1 MNYVIY
7 TMIIHYLQKIL
18 QSLLIRCQIIV
29 KKTAGKYGI
38 KVGDGKKLVPN
49 LGKKTN
55 YVVHYKNLQ
64 LYLSFEMKL
73 NKIHKTFKFKQS
85 DWLKKYINF
94 NTEKKNATTSFGKDF
109 FKLVINSLYGKTME
123 NLRKRINV
131 TVSLTYE
138 IKSKDVYEEFL
149 NRNTCLI

>member
-1 MNYVIY
+1 MNYVTY

-94 NTEKKNATTSFGKDF
+94 NTEKKMLL
-109 FKLVINSLYGKTME
+109 LVLEKT
-123 NLRKRINV
+123 
-131 TVSLTYE
+131 
-138 IKSKDVYEEFL
+138 FL
-149 NRNTCLI
+149 SW